1 MKNDSTRTHSIR
13 MRAVDKKKHEH
24 LIRCLEE
31 LRLLA
36 PEKSVSVEADIV
48 ELTEAYNIYTS
59 LLSELKEKTD
69 LYHSLYTS
77 IQVKTYKD
85 LRFMKKHPLEK

>member
-1 MKNDSTRTHSIR
+1 MK
-13 MRAVDKKKHEH
+13 AVDKKKHEH

-48 ELTEAYNIYTS
+48 ELTEAFNTYTS
-59 LLSELKEKTD
+59 LLLELKEKTD
-69 LYHSLYTS
+69 LYHSLYIN

-85 LRFMKKHPLEK
+85 LRFLKKHTLEK